1 MSEKILFINGQSQ
14 KIAGIFESCR
24 PEGCGEGVAV
34 LPASASDAEK
44 TAALQGVEFLV
55 LHPATFSAELMRQA
69 KSLRHIQLLSAGY
82 DKVDIKAAAELGIP
96 VSTNGGANSWAV
108 AEHAVMLL
116 LSTYKRLV
124 ECDASV
130 RAGTWRKPV
139 NGFNTF
145 EVAGKTIGVVGAGN
159 IGKKVAARLKAFE
172 TNIIYYDAF
181 PSKEIEETLGA
192 KRVDLDELVS
202 TADVLTLHAPLLD
215 STRGMFGAAQFAKM
229 KQSTVIINTSRSELI
244 DEPALID
251 ALREKK
257 IAAAALDVFPEEP
270 IPEGHPL
277 LSLDNV
283 IVTPHTAG
291 HSYEGWFRRS
301 RTAWENIVKVSRGEK
316 AGFVVNGV

>member
-1 MSEKILFINGQSQ
+1 MDKILFINGQSG
-14 KIAGIFESCR
+14 KIADIFESMR
-24 PEGCGEGVAV
+24 PEGCALETATVAASLDEAAKIKALEGVA
-34 LPASASDAEK
+34 
-44 TAALQGVEFLV
+44 FLV
-55 LHPATFSAELMRQA
+55 LHPATLSAEIMKNAPGL
-69 KSLRHIQLLSAGY
+69 KLIQLLTAGY

-96 VSTNGGANSWAV
+96 VATNGGANSWAV

-116 LSTYKRLV
+116 LATYKRLI

-159 IGKKVAARLKAFE
+159 IGKKVATRLKPFE
-172 TNIIYYDAF
+172 TEIIYFDAQ
-181 PSKEIEETLGA
+181 PATEIEETLGA
-192 KRVDLDELVS
+192 RRVSLDELVEK
-202 TADVLTLHAPLLD
+202 ADVITLHAPLLD
-215 STRGMFGAAQFAKM
+215 STRGMFGAAQFEAM
-229 KQSTVIINTSRSELI
+229 KETAVLINTSRAELI
-244 DEPALID
+244 DEKALIE

-277 LSLDNV
+277 LELENV

-301 RTAWENIVKVSRGEK
+301 KTAWDNIGKITRGEK
-316 AGFVVNGV
+316 PGFVVNGV